1 MEGKDSNQ
9 GKSGAKQGGDRDKVK
24 AEREARRLAKVAAK
38 QKTQDKGRNLP
49 DTSPPESNNPTKPT
63 ESAAPPV
70 AKIVPPVAK
79 TVPSA
84 ASKKDA
90 KVENAKPKKQPN
102 SQTKANKPAAK
113 PEEVA
118 VVEKL
123 EQLNIS
129 NKSVEPTPAAVD
141 GEDKT
146 KKVLTKVERRA
157 IQEAQRAAKAAKTAT
172 TTKTGAAAPAAA
184 GNKKVTLTPKPVAA
198 KSAPAGSKE
207 KLLRKSP
214 TKAIPIHRVKLF
226 NHLYVDKKDSRQN
239 IVNSAT
245 IHPAIIR
252 LGVQYETGVVK
263 GSNARCIAFLNAIKL
278 VNISTN
284 SLFIIIYQ

>member
-49 DTSPPESNNPTKPT
+49 DTSPPESNNPTKPI
-63 ESAAPPV
+63 ESAA
-70 AKIVPPVAK
+70 PPVAK

-90 KVENAKPKKQPN
+90 KIENAKPKKQPN
-102 SQTKANKPAAK
+102 SQTKANKPSAK

-129 NKSVEPTPAAVD
+129 NKSVELTPAAVD
-141 GEDKT
+141 ADDKT
-146 KKVLTKVERRA
+146 KKVLTKAERRA
-157 IQEAQRAAKAAKTAT
+157 IQEAQRAAKAGKTAT
-172 TTKTGAAAPAAA
+172 TTKTGASAPAAA
-184 GNKKVTLTPKPVAA
+184 GNKKVTLTPKPVAV

-278 VNISTN
+278 VNISPN
-284 SLFIIIYQ
+284 SFFIIIYQ